1 MNSGVKLKKS
11 CAHNKKKQNMAKP
24 KEEKKAKEPQKLG
37 VESANINEIND
48 FSQELIKQINK
59 EYGGNIAFNL
69 GTDSAPTDIKR
80 WIPTGS
86 RQLDCVL
93 SNKLHGGY
101 AEGRIV
107 EIQAQPSVGKSHIG
121 FHLAKS
127 VQQMGGI
134 AVYIDTENA
143 TNPEN
148 LKSLGINVSKRFV
161 FVQNSCTEE
170 ILSIIESTITKARS
184 MSRDVPVAVIWDS
197 VSQSAPKDEIEGG
210 YDKATIGLQARVLSK
225 GMRKIASVIAN
236 QKVILFLISQQRVKI
251 GCVSPETEV
260 MYRFDGKESSKSVSS
275 MFKDLG
281 YDFNEMAIN
290 KPVDVQN
297 VEVLSLEENKEVWKK
312 ITKIVKKQNAQ
323 EMIVRVNHLDVRQL
337 SCSPD
342 HKLFVR
348 VKNSNVEMYE
358 EVSVLFENEENFLV
372 RTLDGWEDFSITE
385 SGQMIEIADFEVEGT
400 HCYFSNGFLSHNT
413 MFGDPN
419 VTSGGMAIPYA
430 ASVRIKLNGGKPLV
444 DKEGNTYGIEV
455 TAKTIKNKT
464 SKPFRECTFQIHFG
478 KGIVEHENIFDYLR
492 EYYEKKP
499 ATLCDGVMV
508 NVSGGGAWK
517 IFRGADKET
526 GEVLFEKKFYKEG
539 FGKEVLYNKEYTKY
553 VDAMMEDAYVIKPN
567 EDDHQTEA
575 EFDEESEEELR
586 AVAQI
591 AEESGE

>member
-1 MNSGVKLKKS
+1 
-11 CAHNKKKQNMAKP
+11 MAKP
-24 KEEKKAKEPQKLG
+24 NKEEKKPKEAQKLG
-37 VESANINEIND
+37 IESANINQIDD

-69 GTDSAPTDIKR
+69 GTDTAPTDIKR

-93 SNKLHGGY
+93 SNKTHGGY

-127 VQQMGGI
+127 VQEMGGI

-210 YDKATIGLQARVLSK
+210 YDKSTIGLQARVLSK

-251 GCVSPETEV
+251 GV
-260 MYRFDGKESSKSVSS
+260 
-275 MFKDLG
+275 
-281 YDFNEMAIN
+281 
-290 KPVDVQN
+290 
-297 VEVLSLEENKEVWKK
+297 
-312 ITKIVKKQNAQ
+312 
-323 EMIVRVNHLDVRQL
+323 
-337 SCSPD
+337 
-342 HKLFVR
+342 
-348 VKNSNVEMYE
+348 
-358 EVSVLFENEENFLV
+358 
-372 RTLDGWEDFSITE
+372 
-385 SGQMIEIADFEVEGT
+385 
-400 HCYFSNGFLSHNT
+400 

-430 ASVRIKLNGGKPLV
+430 ASVRIKLNGGKQLI
-444 DKEGNTYGIEV
+444 DKDENVYGIEV

-478 KGIVEHENIFDYLR
+478 KGIVEHENVFDYLR

-499 ATLCDGVMV
+499 ATLVDGLLVT
-508 NVSGGGAWK
+508 VSG
-517 IFRGADKET
+517 RGAYRIFKAASQET
-526 GEVLFEKKFYKEG
+526 GEVVIEKKFYKTD
-539 FGKEVLYNKEYTKY
+539 FGTAILYNPEYKKY
-553 VDAMMEDAYVIKPN
+553 VDAMFEDAYIIKPH
-567 EDDHQTEA
+567 DDGNDHPTA
-575 EFDEESEEELR
+575 AVLDADSIEELN
-586 AVAQI
+586 ALGTEI
-591 AEESGE
+591 EN